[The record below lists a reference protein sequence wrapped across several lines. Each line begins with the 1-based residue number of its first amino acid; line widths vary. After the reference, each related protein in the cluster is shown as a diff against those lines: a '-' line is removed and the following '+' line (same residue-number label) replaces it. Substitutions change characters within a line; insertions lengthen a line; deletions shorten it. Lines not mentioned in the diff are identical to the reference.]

1 MQPRFNIFHRF
12 LLITVLSVSIIGLVQ
27 AVLLSRSMVADIIDR
42 DARVTS
48 LYVQSVV
55 RNRWISGLPQ
65 SSGAYQTAYDEMARE
80 AGVVRLKVYNSEGT
94 IVWSDEPRLVG
105 SNFADNKELQ
115 RALQGEVV
123 VDLGLHKPEHQYE
136 AERYREER
144 LLETYV
150 PLFAEN
156 GGRVYGVVETYRI
169 PHALFESIDYHRRL
183 IWAVAAAAGLLLFLA
198 LAWLFRGALR
208 KEVGLRDRLEA
219 ARQFNEDI
227 IENLDTGIVVLDPD
241 LKVIGWNRRM
251 EELCRHSPK
260 RHEVLGKP
268 LDQVLCPEGM
278 GALEPEL
285 REVLSGGGAR
295 RLQGQGWCFCKGGE
309 PRTLNL
315 SVIAVPDGLD
325 SPGKV
330 MLAVDDM
337 TEIFDLQAQVLQSEK
352 LASLGEISAGL
363 AHEINNPLGII
374 VSKLRILLTEGRTK
388 GYASEVIRDLET
400 IDRHASRIAA
410 SMRNLLT
417 FIRRPSFERAPLD
430 LNRVMREALA
440 FVEKPFAK
448 LKILVENELASDV
461 LLISGNANQLQQVL
475 LNILGNAKDAMPKGG
490 RIRVRSS
497 RSPTGFPVVEVADTG
512 PGIPPD
518 ILGKIFNPFFTTKEE
533 GKGTGL
539 GLSVSYGIIK
549 AHGGDIRVETSPGE
563 GTIFRLIFPPLPQQ
577 TSGEGEQHVG
587 LG

>member
-1 MQPRFNIFHRF
+1 
-12 LLITVLSVSIIGLVQ
+12 
-27 AVLLSRSMVADIIDR
+27 
-42 DARVTS
+42 
-48 LYVQSVV
+48 
-55 RNRWISGLPQ
+55 
-65 SSGAYQTAYDEMARE
+65 
-80 AGVVRLKVYNSEGT
+80 
-94 IVWSDEPRLVG
+94 
-105 SNFADNKELQ
+105 
-115 RALQGEVV
+115 
-123 VDLGLHKPEHQYE
+123 
-136 AERYREER
+136 
-144 LLETYV
+144 
-150 PLFAEN
+150 
-156 GGRVYGVVETYRI
+156 
-169 PHALFESIDYHRRL
+169 
-183 IWAVAAAAGLLLFLA
+183 AAAAGFLLFLA

-208 KEVGLRDRLEA
+208 NEVRLRDNLEA

-227 IENLDTGIVVLDPD
+227 IENLETGIVVLDRD
-241 LKVIGWNRRM
+241 LNVIGWNRRM
-251 EELCRHSPK
+251 EVLCSYSPK
-260 RHEVLGKP
+260 RQEVLGRP
-268 LDQVLCPEGM
+268 LAEVLPEEGM
-278 GALEPEL
+278 RTLEPEL
-285 REVLSGGGAR
+285 REAFAAQQR
-295 RLQGQGWCFCKGGE
+295 RSFQSQGWCFCQGRE
-309 PRTLNL
+309 ARVLNL
-315 SVIAVPDGLD
+315 CILPVPDGLN
-325 SPGKV
+325 SGARV
-330 MLAVDDM
+330 MVAVEDV
-337 TEIFDLQAQVLQSEK
+337 TEMLDLQAQVLQSEK
-352 LASLGEISAGL
+352 MASLGEISAGL

-448 LKILVENELASDV
+448 LNILVENELASDV

-577 TSGEGEQHVG
+577 TSGEGEQHVA